1 MEEVSMKTKWI
12 VLTTLFLATHTW
24 AGAVPS
30 QITYQGTL
38 KQSGGAANGN
48 FNMTFRLTDSGGLT
62 QYWTSGVMTV
72 SVSQGL
78 FSAVLSPSGVD
89 WQNVLP
95 YVEVNVNGQVLLPR
109 VPVTSNAY
117 ALMSGSVVDGAIT
130 TPKVAD
136 GAITQAKLDPGVQ
149 GLQIPAGMIAMFSG
163 SCPAGWARFS
173 VLDNRFPMGGAVYGS
188 TGGSATHTHT
198 TPDHQHT
205 LAVSQTNINAGCFAG
220 PVGVGAG
227 GGSGLVTMP
236 SGANCL
242 YNQLANYTTVG
253 A

>member
-89 WQNVLP
+89 LQNIPP
-95 YVEVNVNGQVLLPR
+95 YVAGKLHRPALPSR
-109 VPVTSNAY
+109 VPGT
-117 ALMSGSVVDGAIT
+117 
-130 TPKVAD
+130 
-136 GAITQAKLDPGVQ
+136 
-149 GLQIPAGMIAMFSG
+149 
-163 SCPAGWARFS
+163 
-173 VLDNRFPMGGAVYGS
+173 
-188 TGGSATHTHT
+188 
-198 TPDHQHT
+198 
-205 LAVSQTNINAGCFAG
+205 
-220 PVGVGAG
+220 
-227 GGSGLVTMP
+227 
-236 SGANCL
+236 
-242 YNQLANYTTVG
+242 
-253 A
+253 